1 MPLALRRAL
10 AYAPEYCPLPD
21 RDTRHSRAMLKA
33 FLAYYRPHRT
43 LFLVDFGCAVLSGL
57 LELGFPLAVKAFVD
71 RLLPQQDWSLIGL
84 AAAGLTLL
92 YVTNAGLMVVVT
104 YWGHVLGINIET
116 EMRARAFD
124 HLQKLSFRF
133 FDGQKTG
140 HLVAR
145 VTKDLEEIGE
155 VAHHGPEDVF
165 IAVMTLV
172 GAFVL
177 MFLVHPPLALMT
189 LAILPLIA
197 FVTIRY
203 GGRMTRNWQAQYGRV
218 GAFNARIEE
227 NVGGI
232 RVVKA
237 FANEA
242 HERALFASDNLKY
255 RTTKLEAYRLMAG
268 ALSINYLGLR
278 LVQIVVL
285 LGGAAFVVRGDLTAG
300 GFVGFLLLVGVFYRP
315 LEKIG
320 AVIETY
326 PKGIAGFRR
335 YQQLLATE
343 PDIADRP
350 GAVPAPPLKGE
361 IRFEGVRFGYS
372 PDRPVLDGVDLTIRA
387 GETVAFVGP
396 SGAGKTTLLSL
407 IPRFYEAEGGRI
419 TIDGHDIRDLTLA
432 SLRGQIGI
440 VQQDVFLFAGTIR
453 ENIAYGRL
461 DASEAEILDA
471 AARARLDGLIA
482 ALPEGL
488 DTVIG
493 ERGVKLSGG
502 QKQRLAIARAFLK
515 NPPILILDEATSALD
530 TQTEREIQA
539 SLSELA
545 EGRTTL
551 VIAHRLATIRHADRI
566 VVVVE
571 SGIAEQGRHD
581 ALLAADGYYRRLHA
595 AQMEES
601 FPSAPRTAAE

>member
-1 MPLALRRAL
+1 
-10 AYAPEYCPLPD
+10 
-21 RDTRHSRAMLKA
+21 MLKA

-57 LELGFPLAVKAFVD
+57 LELGFPVAVKAFVD
-71 RLLPQQDWSLIGL
+71 RLLPQQDWGLIVL
-84 AAAGLTLL
+84 AAAGLAAL
-92 YVTNAGLMVVVT
+92 YVANAGLMVVVT

-116 EMRARAFD
+116 AMRARAFD

-133 FDGQKTG
+133 YDGQKTG

-155 VAHHGPEDVF
+155 VAHHGPEDLF
-165 IAVMTLV
+165 IAVMTLF
-172 GAFVL
+172 GAFGL
-177 MFLVHPPLALMT
+177 MIWVHPPLALMT
-189 LAILPLIA
+189 AAILPVIA
-197 FVTIRY
+197 FVTLRY

-227 NVGGI
+227 NVGGV
-232 RVVKA
+232 RVVRA

-242 HERALFASDNLKY
+242 HERALFAVDNARY
-255 RTTKLEAYRLMAG
+255 RATKLEAYRIMA
-268 ALSINYLGLR
+268 ASLSINYLGMR

-320 AVIETY
+320 AVVETY
-326 PKGIAGFRR
+326 PKGVAGFRR
-335 YQQLLATE
+335 YQELLATE
-343 PDIADRP
+343 PDITDRP
-350 GAVPAPPLKGE
+350 EARAVGALRGD
-361 IRFEGVRFGYS
+361 IRFEGVGFGYG
-372 PDRPVLDGVDLTIRA
+372 PGRPVFSGLDLAVAA

-396 SGAGKTTLLSL
+396 SGVGKTTLCALL
-407 IPRFYEAEGGRI
+407 PRFYEVEAGRI
-419 TIDGHDIRDLTLA
+419 TVDGLDIRDITLA
-432 SLRGQIGI
+432 SLRRQIGI

-461 DASEAEILDA
+461 DATEAEIDA
-471 AARARLDGLIA
+471 AARRARLGGLIDG
-482 ALPEGL
+482 LPEGL
-488 DTVIG
+488 DTVVG
-493 ERGVKLSGG
+493 ERGVRLSGG
-502 QKQRLAIARAFLK
+502 QKQRIAIARVFLK

-545 EGRTTL
+545 QGRTTL

-566 VVVVE
+566 VVVAE
-571 SGIAEQGRHD
+571 NGIAEQGRHD
-581 ALLAADGYYRRLHA
+581 ALMAGDGYYRRLHA
-595 AQMEES
+595 AQVEDS
-601 FPSAPRTAAE
+601 LSHAPRTAAE